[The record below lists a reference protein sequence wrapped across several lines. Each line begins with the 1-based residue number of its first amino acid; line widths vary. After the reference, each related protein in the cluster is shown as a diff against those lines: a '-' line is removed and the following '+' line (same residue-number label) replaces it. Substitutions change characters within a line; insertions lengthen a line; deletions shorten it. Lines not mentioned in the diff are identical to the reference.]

1 MDEKQKRLR
10 RQLLDDMFD
19 AFSMLSGGNWISLYD
34 IKGEETRWS
43 PGAVEMF
50 ALPGEYVPD
59 GAMEWGELVHP
70 EDRKRYADEM
80 GKLTAAGTLSYD
92 ITYRVRTKDDSY
104 GIFRNVGAVI
114 RDSDGV
120 PSLVGGLIINE
131 GMTEN
136 TDPITILRNENGFS
150 RDLAALLRENR
161 ACTIL
166 MLGFSRLS
174 EINERQGYGYGNRLL
189 QHVGWMIQEN
199 VGEDGTVYR
208 LDGSKFAYIT
218 EERSPEEVA
227 GLYEKLRIR
236 LQSGFTLG
244 GIRHNLTANGG
255 LLSTRNLRMNGLTVR
270 TCLNYAYHESKQ
282 RKHGNLVVFDGSTNR
297 NARETLEMIDQIRES
312 IVDDCK
318 GFFLEY
324 QPVVEAESG
333 KIAGAEALLR
343 WQDEKYGTVMP
354 LEFVR
359 MLELDFLFVELGEWV
374 LHQAMTDGVKML
386 EKDPEFTLGVN
397 VSPVQIEDEFFID
410 SLCEISEDTGFP
422 LDHLCLELTEN
433 CRRIDID
440 DIKKILFAVREEGV
454 RYMVDDF
461 GSGFGSLDFLRELSA
476 DYVKFD
482 RKYLEGIEENETAR
496 DGIGKFCELVAV
508 YGTHVAVKGVENARM
523 AEILKGYP
531 IDYMQGF
538 FWSEAVGVD
547 VFLGKM

>member
-1 MDEKQKRLR
+1 MDEKQLR
-10 RQLLDDMFD
+10 RQILDDVFD
-19 AFSMLSGGNWISLYD
+19 AFLMISGGNWISLYD
-34 IKGEETRWS
+34 IKGKETRYS

-50 ALPGEYVPD
+50 DLPGEYIPE
-59 GAMEWGELVHP
+59 GAYDWSDYVHP
-70 EDRKRYADEM
+70 EDRKRYEDVM
-80 GKLTAAGTLSYD
+80 GALIATGTLNYD
-92 ITYRVRTKDDSY
+92 LTYRVRTKDGSY
-104 GIFRNVGAVI
+104 GLFRFVGAVI
-114 RDSDGV
+114 RDTDGN

-131 GMTEN
+131 GLMEN
-136 TDPITILRNENGFS
+136 TDPITILRNANGFS
-150 RDLAALLRENR
+150 KDLNALLRENKE
-161 ACTIL
+161 CTIL

-174 EINERQGYGYGNRLL
+174 DINEKHGYGYGNRLL

-199 VGEDGTVYR
+199 VGEIGTVYR

-218 EERSPEEVA
+218 EERSPQEVA

-244 GIRHNLTANGG
+244 GVRHNLSANGG
-255 LLSTRNLRMNGLTVR
+255 LLSTKNLRMNDLTIR

-282 RKHGNLVVFDGSTNR
+282 RKHGNLVVFDGSVNR
-297 NARETLEMIDQIRES
+297 DARDTLEMIDRIRES

-324 QPVVEAESG
+324 QPVIATESG
-333 KIAGAEALLR
+333 QVAGAEALLR
-343 WQDEKYGTVMP
+343 WQEEQYGTVMP
-354 LEFVR
+354 LEFVP
-359 MLELDFLFVELGEWV
+359 MLEQDFLFVELGEWV
-374 LHQAMTDGVKML
+374 LRQAMADGVKML
-386 EKDPEFTLGVN
+386 EKHSDFILGVN

-422 LDHLCLELTEN
+422 LKHLCLELTEN

-476 DYVKFD
+476 DFVKFD

-508 YGTHVAVKGVENARM
+508 YGTHVAVKGVENERM
-523 AEILKGYP
+523 AEILKDYP

-538 FWSEAVGVD
+538 FRSKAVGVEE
-547 VFLGKM
+547 FLGKM